1 MLILGN
7 LMSDSLTWDKHIKQ
21 VLIPALT
28 NKLRTLRLVNKYLDP
43 GFKAIFTNSSFRSTL
58 MFGLETW
65 GGAAKT
71 LVSKVQLLQ
80 NQASK
85 LALPRQYKYKTS
97 RQRQNILG
105 WLNIE
110 DEVKRAT
117 FVQTFKILNFKKP
130 QELASVMGM
139 NNKNSKN

>member
-1 MLILGN
+1 
-7 LMSDSLTWDKHIKQ
+7 
-21 VLIPALT
+21 
-28 NKLRTLRLVNKYLDP
+28 
-43 GFKAIFTNSSFRSTL
+43 

-71 LVSKVQLLQ
+71 LVSRVQILQ

-85 LALPRQYKYKTS
+85 LALPRQYQFKTS

-105 WLNIE
+105 WFDIE

-117 FVQTFKILNFKKP
+117 FVQTFKILNDKKP
-130 QELASVMGM
+130 QELANVMGM
-139 NNKNSKN
+139 NMKTLRIKIP